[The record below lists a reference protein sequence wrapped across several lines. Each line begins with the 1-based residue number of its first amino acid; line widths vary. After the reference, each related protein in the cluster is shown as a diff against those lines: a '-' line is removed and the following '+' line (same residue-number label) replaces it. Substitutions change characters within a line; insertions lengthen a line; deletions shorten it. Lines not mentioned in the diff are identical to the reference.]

1 MATDV
6 ITFSQMQLLA
16 QAIAKSKLFGI
27 ENADQALAL
36 MAIAQGEGKHP
47 AIVVRD
53 FHIIQGK
60 PSKKAEAM
68 LRGFLTSGGK
78 VEWHVLSDA
87 IADATFSHPSGGSV
101 RIAWDMKRAEAAGL
115 AGNAMYKK
123 YPRQMLRSRTV
134 SEGCRTVAPF
144 VTSGLYT
151 PEEMQDIAQETG
163 NVPRQSLEASIG
175 AAAAPRLPV
184 IERDALI
191 SEIEHAADAKKLR
204 DAFGE
209 AFKRATDARDG
220 DAVLVINDAYNAR
233 KATLEAAKEGTNA

>member
-1 MATDV
+1 MSTDM

-16 QAIAKSKLFGI
+16 QSIAKSKLFGI

-68 LRGFLTSGGK
+68 LRDFLSSGGK

-87 IADATFSHPSGGSV
+87 IADATFSHPQGGSV

-115 AGNAMYKK
+115 SGNAMYKK

-134 SEGCRTVAPF
+134 SEGCRTVAPS

-151 PEEMQDIAQETG
+151 PEEITAIAADSDG
-163 NVPRQSLEASIG
+163 PRASLEASIG

-191 SEIEHAADAKKLR
+191 SEIEHAPDAKKLR

-209 AFKRATDARDG
+209 AFKRATDLRDG

-233 KATLEAAKEGTNA
+233 KASLEAAKESA